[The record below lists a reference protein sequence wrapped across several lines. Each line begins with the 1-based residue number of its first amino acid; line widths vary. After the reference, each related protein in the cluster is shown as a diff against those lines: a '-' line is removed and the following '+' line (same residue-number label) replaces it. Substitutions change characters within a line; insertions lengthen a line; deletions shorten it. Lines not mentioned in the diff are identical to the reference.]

1 MFFVLLIR
9 WLMPLARNGSYCSN
23 LELDVQVVS
32 PLFNNIFTISKK
44 RKKKREKGE
53 RSPSFQLGNL
63 LETRVSLIKRS
74 GFLLACLH
82 ED

>member
-1 MFFVLLIR
+1 
-9 WLMPLARNGSYCSN
+9 MPLARNGAYRSN

-32 PLFNNIFTISKK
+32 PLFNDIFTISKK
-44 RKKKREKGE
+44 RKKKRKKGERREKGE